1 MKKIIALVL
10 VLTMALC
17 FAACGK
23 DGDKAPAAK
32 SLEETYGISFTAAG
46 EQTMSSERASKDVLI
61 ETKDTWL
68 GGKMT
73 FALDPDAKT
82 YEELAE
88 HIGCDA
94 SVYSFNEEDAER
106 SFIWIAE
113 GDETAKLLAVFWE
126 TADGWTL
133 YSIGSTNLSK

>member
-23 DGDKAPAAK
+23 EEAPAAK
-32 SLEETYGISFTAAG
+32 SLEETYGISFTAEG
-46 EQTMSSERASKDVLI
+46 EQTMSSDRASKDKLI

-94 SVYSFNEEDAER
+94 STYTYSADDAER
-106 SFIWIAE
+106 SFVWIAE
-113 GDETAKLLAVFWE
+113 GDETAKFVAVFWE

-133 YSIGSTNLSK
+133 YAVGSTNLSK